1 MKIKYIYS
9 DEVNHTLN
17 VIDDAIDKRKTM
29 IRNKLSNGL
38 PFHHEMFN
46 KYFHE
51 ECVNDSIIKQLRDKK
66 NSVIQNALPIRIE
79 FTGQL

>member
-17 VIDDAIDKRKTM
+17 VIDDVIDKRKTM
-29 IRNKLSNGL
+29 IRNELEKEL
-38 PFHHEMFN
+38 PFYHDMFN
-46 KYFHE
+46 KYFRE
-51 ECVNDSIIKQLRDKK
+51 DCENDHIIKQLRDKK

-79 FTGQL
+79 LTG